1 MANKND
7 LLNKRLQEIQ
17 KNNEK
22 AQKKKPD
29 VVQNIVTGKEDK
41 PDFSKMAEELKKKK
55 KPASLLDGAVKDTIY
70 IREDLYNAMQALC
83 QKQGDKRKFVN
94 QAYEEFLTR
103 KYKEIEEELDIDK

>member
-41 PDFSKMAEELKKKK
+41 PDFSKMAEELREKQGD
-55 KPASLLDGAVKDTIY
+55 STRDISINDGYKKDTIY
-70 IREDLYNAMQALC
+70 IRKDLYEAMQALC
-83 QKQGDKRKFVN
+83 TRQGEKKDRIN
-94 QAYEEFLTR
+94 AAYELYLT
-103 KYKEIEEELDIDK
+103 KVYKEMKEK